1 MLLRS
6 DMLDRDGNLLDQ
18 FRVVNVYVG
27 NGISGLVDYFNQV
40 AFPPLLMDK
49 NANQTPNFTWAPS
62 WLPQG
67 FKAVNRSIERDSNDK
82 IESQLYSD
90 GLFSFTLYVSDKMT
104 ENTQPDNTW
113 RQGAYTIYNETV
125 GNKEVTIIGQL
136 PISTAKR
143 IVQDIQFNKN

>member
-1 MLLRS
+1 M
-6 DMLDRDGNLLDQ
+6 
-18 FRVVNVYVG
+18 
-27 NGISGLVDYFNQV
+27 
-40 AFPPLLMDK
+40 
-49 NANQTPNFTWAPS
+49 
-62 WLPQG
+62 PQG